1 MLFGAHAVAVQHSS
15 PLKPFTDHRITA
27 ISNWSH
33 LEAHLCCDREL
44 QPHNRAHQNYS
55 YQHSKTRYTISTRPS
70 PFLILSSSLKP
81 GESWGQGYIA
91 YACQRLPAGMTI
103 TYNIMVITGQPVV
116 TTCIPDRGAST
127 SSLMSL
133 VICVKLL
140 LPYRQTDRQQALLWP
155 LTLDQYTIIQYTMHI
170 NYNLAAHAGW
180 SHDYFAILCSSV
192 C

>member
-1 MLFGAHAVAVQHSS
+1 MLWSWVTAPQSSS
-15 PLKPFTDHRITA
+15 P
-27 ISNWSH
+27 
-33 LEAHLCCDREL
+33 EL
-44 QPHNRAHQNYS
+44 QLPAQQNKVHNIDKAFPVS
-55 YQHSKTRYTISTRPS
+55 DLEFKSET
-70 PFLILSSSLKP
+70 
-81 GESWGQGYIA
+81 WGVLGTMLHA